1 MPNLPALIRDAAGV
15 VCMGGYNSLA
25 EVMATDTP
33 ALVIPRNTRR
43 AEQPIRARA
52 LAAAGITDTADI
64 AELTPR
70 RLSDW
75 MADAATRRVSRDHV
89 DLDGLHRVGHLA
101 TDLLAEVSSHV

>member
-1 MPNLPALIRDAAGV
+1 

-52 LAAAGITDTADI
+52 LADAAVSDTIDI
-64 AELTPR
+64 NDLTPR
-70 RLSDW
+70 RLGEW
-75 MADAATRRVSRDHV
+75 MAGAATRRVSREHV

-101 TDLLAEVSSHV
+101 CDLLAEVSSHV